1 MCVRTEY
8 SPPRPIEKS
17 TQQNRTLEL
26 VPNKFEIFIHFKN
39 NINTHSGTF
48 GCKCAAQAP
57 SCKKGGVEQRRRGP
71 WVTLS
76 AAAASY

>member
-39 NINTHSGTF
+39 NINTRSGTF

-57 SCKKGGVEQRRRGP
+57 SCK
-71 WVTLS
+71 
-76 AAAASY
+76 